1 MEEKNRVITK
11 KKVIIIILIL
21 VIVGVVSYNIYNLY
35 HKKARLNDFKN
46 MLDTIDNNFQSWI
59 SPYYDEYDLVKDI
72 DASSTSALYY
82 NDENDWYYW
91 NETFLVKINV
101 DNSFD
106 NYTEKEQYDYINEV
120 GNYTI
125 SSIDYE
131 VGYQCPNYN
140 RYKRMDSIQIV
151 DLFGIYI
158 SDDVEYNII
167 LLTDNNKYRYS
178 TLNNYYYKNNEE
190 IYVGTTDIDIDS
202 ILSDD
207 SASNNSSYSENV
219 TDDEK
224 NMCWHLATET
234 VKNNLKSPSDAK
246 FPSSYNSVD
255 VSITKSGNVYTVNSW
270 VESEN
275 SYGANLRKRFFVTIT
290 KEGSGDSAT
299 YTADNCIIE

>member
-131 VGYQCPNYN
+131 VGYQCPSYN